1 MFTQSMHN
9 SNYPTDYG
17 FSSSK
22 KKATTP
28 ALLFF
33 KSNKDSSSKVL
44 TENNSALL
52 NTNRSP
58 MRDSNAKNNS
68 MLSRSP
74 LLNRSAIN
82 GSESKSNTSLI
93 FNQSRRIDQTIN

>member
-1 MFTQSMHN
+1 MSLQNKSHDDWPNFIIKNSLKTIFIQMFTQSMHN

-44 TENNSALL
+44 T
-52 NTNRSP
+52 
-58 MRDSNAKNNS
+58 
-68 MLSRSP
+68 
-74 LLNRSAIN
+74 
-82 GSESKSNTSLI
+82 
-93 FNQSRRIDQTIN
+93 